1 MPLLRPGRTARLTA
15 VLLAG
20 TIALAACGDDTS
32 SDSADPAASAADK
45 ATGEPILV
53 GYINDDTGPIPQPDF
68 SVGAK
73 AAADYVNSHGGIND
87 RPIEL
92 VTCSTSASPEST
104 IACANEM
111 IEKKVVAVTLGA
123 VIAADALAK
132 PLTEAKIPIWG
143 TTGSG
148 VELTAN
154 PAATFGSMPNAL
166 VFAGV
171 WKFFNQVNTKTVV
184 LIGPDA
190 GKATK
195 DLANNVIIP
204 SAKGAGLDLSY
215 TAYNPAS
222 PDWAAAVTAAK
233 KNKADG
239 IFINGSEADCTN
251 AIKTAKQLAFD
262 GVIFS
267 GTCTQYAETLGAQ
280 AEGVYSLNFLVPAT
294 AEKTAPA
301 AKKEQIALY
310 SEAMKAAGAED
321 RITTPANNGFSA
333 VYTVAD
339 MLEKV
344 TGEVTTASAATA
356 ISTYAGDVFLATPID
371 CTKRPVPGGACG
383 TSFWGLQTKA
393 DGTQEVLTGDF
404 IDASKA

>member
-1 MPLLRPGRTARLTA
+1 MRTTRPGRKARLAALT
-15 VLLAG
+15 LLG
-20 TIALAACGDDTS
+20 TIALAACGDAATDSNS
-32 SDSADPAASAADK
+32 SSATPGNK
-45 ATGEPILV
+45 ATGAPILV
-53 GYINDDTGPIPQPDF
+53 GFINDDTGPIPQPDF

-73 AAADYVNSHGGIND
+73 AAAAYVNDNGGIND

-123 VIAADALAK
+123 VIGADALAK

-148 VELTAN
+148 VELTSN

-171 WKFFNQVNTKTVV
+171 WKFFNQVQTKKVV

-204 SAKGAGLDLSY
+204 SAKAAGLDLSY

-233 KNKADG
+233 KNDADG

-267 GTCTQYAETLGAQ
+267 GTCTQYAKTLGAQ

-294 AEKTAPA
+294 AEATAPA
-301 AKKEQIALY
+301 AKKQQIALY
-310 SEAMKAAGAED
+310 SEAMRAAGAED
-321 RITTPANNGFSA
+321 KITTPANNGFSA
-333 VYTVAD
+333 VYTVAE
-339 MLEKV
+339 MLGKV
-344 TGEVTTASAATA
+344 TGEVTAATA
-356 ISTYAGDVFLATPID
+356 GTAIATYVGDVFLATPVD

-404 IDASKA
+404 IDASKG